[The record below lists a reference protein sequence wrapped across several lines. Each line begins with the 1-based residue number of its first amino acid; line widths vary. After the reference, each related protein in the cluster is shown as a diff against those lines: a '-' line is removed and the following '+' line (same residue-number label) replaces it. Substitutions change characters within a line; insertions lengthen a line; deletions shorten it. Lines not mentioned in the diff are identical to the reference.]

1 MVFLLLIPLASGLH
15 TPLHP
20 VDELNSVGG
29 QERLL
34 VLEDG
39 VWTSEHWSK
48 LLVDGVQPLR
58 SVRPDAL
65 LVWDEGGVSTN
76 RGASK
81 KNRSAM
87 LCSQGHRRVESCRLA
102 CCLNRVSP

>member
-1 MVFLLLIPLASGLH
+1 MRGAAWMVFLLLIPLASGLH

-65 LVWDEGGVSTN
+65 LVWDEGGVFDQQGGVQEEPFSDAVFT
-76 RGASK
+76 GTSAS
-81 KNRSAM
+81 
-87 LCSQGHRRVESCRLA
+87 
-102 CCLNRVSP
+102 